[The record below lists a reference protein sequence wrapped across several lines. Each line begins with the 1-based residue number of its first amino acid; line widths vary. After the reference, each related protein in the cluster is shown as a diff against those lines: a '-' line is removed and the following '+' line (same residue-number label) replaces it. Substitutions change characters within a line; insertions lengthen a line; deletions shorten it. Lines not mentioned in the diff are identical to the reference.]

1 MEILIL
7 EVCGDEVLSR
17 REPPPPV
24 MPAPPRKT
32 VAKVRRPVVVETTGE
47 AVS

>member
-7 EVCGDEVLSR
+7 EVCEGEVLSR

-24 MPAPPRKT
+24 MPALPKGP
-32 VAKVRRPVVVETTGE
+32 VKVKRRVVIETTGE
-47 AVS
+47 ALS

>member
-7 EVCGDEVLSR
+7 EVCGNEVLSR

-24 MPAPPRKT
+24 MPALPKGP
-32 VAKVRRPVVVETTGE
+32 VKVKRRVVVETTGE
-47 AVS
+47 ALS